1 MKCFLCTVHY
11 VFFTVI
17 MGSHI
22 ILMSPREYKSQK
34 SQYDWHDFQP
44 WWWGLAMKW
53 GLGVF
58 LAVNTWCG
66 TQPGRL
72 MVLTASAQWLGIR
85 GCNWVETKYGHSRQ
99 LLIAGAN
106 HRISSLPRFQLFTNS
121 GKDKRFSYA
130 VEKPPWD
137 CDSDYSH
144 VEGGSF

>member
-53 GLGVF
+53 GLGFSWLLTHGV
-58 LAVNTWCG
+58 
-66 TQPGRL
+66 
-72 MVLTASAQWLGIR
+72 VLSQG
-85 GCNWVETKYGHSRQ
+85 
-99 LLIAGAN
+99 
-106 HRISSLPRFQLFTNS
+106 
-121 GKDKRFSYA
+121 D
-130 VEKPPWD
+130 
-137 CDSDYSH
+137 
-144 VEGGSF
+144 